1 MRGNN
6 AKPACIS
13 SCAQRVG
20 VVLVRHV
27 VMIINKNVLV
37 CNASS
42 QSKALVYCR
51 RSLMNMHESNIFP
64 YYPRLENNQRHTAAH
79 VKKQL
84 NIFCIHLSSET
95 GC

>member
-20 VVLVRHV
+20 VVLAHHV
-27 VMIINKNVLV
+27 IMIMNKIHNVLV

-42 QSKALVYCR
+42 QSKALIMCASILCIC
-51 RSLMNMHESNIFP
+51 SLMNMHESNIYIILHGNKGDTRKYCP
-64 YYPRLENNQRHTAAH
+64 
-79 VKKQL
+79 
-84 NIFCIHLSSET
+84 S
-95 GC
+95 